1 MKRSVILVFLSVCL
15 LLSGCGVFS
24 DPAAAYESETR
35 TATLPKD
42 GEVAGKLRRMIGIMV
57 QNTPYLS
64 PFDTPSGAADLYRN
78 GILCAVLSENYAKYN
93 ANTDLIER
101 TKAAHPLLEVT
112 TVIPAL
118 DFESTVYRYFGGTS
132 SVDNVSTPLFTY
144 LADID
149 AYVSVG
155 IGVDN
160 DADVMIEDLYETEHT
175 YVCIFYNEMNGERSD
190 VYRLLAVKRE
200 DGSIYMKSLEI
211 QS

>member
-1 MKRSVILVFLSVCL
+1 MKRSVILVFLSFCL
-15 LLSGCGVFS
+15 LLSGCGVFF
-24 DPAAAYESETR
+24 DPAAAYENETR

-64 PFDTPSGAADLYRN
+64 PFDTPSEAADLYRN

-101 TKAAHPLLEVT
+101 AKAAHPLLEVT

-160 DADVMIEDLYETEHT
+160 NADVMIEDLYETEHT

-200 DGSIYMKSLEI
+200 DGSVYMKSLEI